1 MKKIFVLCVAVMLAF
16 PAMSY
21 AGSATSRWDL
31 TIGGMVKLDYF
42 YADQSSN
49 QDITNAERQ
58 AANNNSSSRDRYG
71 STSWGVGESR
81 LNFLVK
87 GPDTWGAK
95 TSAFIEFDFRSMT
108 SNGVAA
114 SSRNSVEDYGLA
126 NLRHAFMKFD
136 WPTFSIVAGQTWSV
150 PGNQPCFCLLG
161 VNENGSFNKGIL
173 VPQVYGVWQATKT
186 FSITGGIQ
194 SPYSW
199 NSWPGGSLASG
210 PTIDDGFQRSN
221 LPLFFSE
228 ILYKTD
234 ACGKIGPWMLQ
245 FGLGGIW
252 GQERPISPPA
262 YGPAGDINSGN
273 TFIASTASGSVSAIT
288 NTAFFGSGP
297 GNSVQYWSNNGYD
310 SNTVNMWMMT
320 FKSFIPIIPEKA
332 PGKLAHSLGLAISAF
347 TGQDNRLFAGAPPF
361 KLATYAYD
369 RTAFQFRQTA
379 TGATFNGTTNT
390 TAVNYAAYNGQLQP
404 NANFV
409 APVNTGG
416 WAQLQWYWTDTL
428 WSGFYYGQS
437 RVSLSNARKNNIP
450 FLQNNNT
457 LSTLGAIS
465 PGAIERQ
472 QEYHVN
478 LVYDPNPAIRLGL
491 EYSWYQSHYARN
503 LYNQNGI
510 VNGIPSGLTSD
521 GNVNTV
527 RFSAQYFF

>member
-1 MKKIFVLCVAVMLAF
+1 MKKVVILFIAVMLAL

-31 TIGGMVKLDYF
+31 TIGGMVKVDYF

-49 QDITNAERQ
+49 QDITYAERQ
-58 AANNNSSSRDRYG
+58 ATGINTSSRDKYG
-71 STSWGVGESR
+71 ATSWGVGESR

-95 TSAFIEFDFRSMT
+95 TSAFIEGDFRSLT
-108 SNGVAA
+108 SNSV
-114 SSRNSVEDYGLA
+114 SSPTRNNVEDYGLF

-161 VNENGSFNKGIL
+161 VNEIGSYNKGIL
-173 VPQVYGVWQATKT
+173 IPQIYAVWQATKT

-194 SPYSW
+194 SPYSL

-221 LPLFFSE
+221 LPIFFSE
-228 ILYKTD
+228 VMYKTD

-245 FGLGGIW
+245 FGIGGLY
-252 GQERPISPPA
+252 GQEKPISSPVL
-262 YGPAGDINSGN
+262 GPVGDINSGASYAN
-273 TFIASTASGSVSAIT
+273 TVLSGT
-288 NTAFFGSGP
+288 GP
-297 GNSVQYWSNNGYD
+297 SNSVQYWSYNGY
-310 SNTVNMWMMT
+310 NTSTVDAWMVT

-332 PGKLAHSLGLAISAF
+332 PGKLAHSLGLAVSAF
-347 TGQDNRLFAGAPPF
+347 TGQDLRLFAGAPPF
-361 KLATYAYD
+361 KLGSYSYD
-369 RTAFQFRQTA
+369 RSAYAFPGTAAGYT
-379 TGATFNGTTNT
+379 
-390 TAVNYAAYNGQLQP
+390 AYNGSGLVP
-404 NANFV
+404 PSPYYGNAIPSNYV
-409 APVNTGG
+409 APVTTGG

-428 WSGFYYGQS
+428 WSGFYYGS
-437 RVSLSNARKNNIP
+437 SKNNLSALRKGTMYNPATGTSITTIAAYST
-450 FLQNNNT
+450 QN
-457 LSTLGAIS
+457 SIS

-472 QEYHVN
+472 DEYHVN

-491 EYSWYQSHYARN
+491 EYSYYMSHYARN
-503 LYNQNGI
+503 LDNLTIINGT
-510 VNGIPSGLTSD
+510 PSGLTNQ
-521 GNVNTV
+521 GTVNTI